1 MHGPEAPNEFPSV
14 GCLPAIYPLPA
25 YLPSSSSSRSRQAAA
40 GGPLNLERIP
50 CMPVG
55 CKEVKQRQQLVGY
68 LAHSTIA
75 GAVLTLEM
83 MPAGQLSP
91 MHQLRGGF
99 YSFPELVAA
108 PLMIISIIAAAASM
122 APPPAS
128 TARSD
133 FGYPFGIPRSPGPAD
148 TMMALV
154 PSRRPTDCL
163 HSQALAGPGGARLP
177 AWLLGI

>member
-1 MHGPEAPNEFPSV
+1 MHGPEAPNEVPSV
-14 GCLPAIYPLPA
+14 GCLPGIYPLPA
-25 YLPSSSSSRSRQAAA
+25 YLPSSSSSSRSRQAAA

-50 CMPVG
+50 CMPVW

-122 APPPAS
+122 APPP
-128 TARSD
+128 
-133 FGYPFGIPRSPGPAD
+133 
-148 TMMALV
+148 
-154 PSRRPTDCL
+154 
-163 HSQALAGPGGARLP
+163 QALPVRISLRDPSIPGTCGHHDGFGSLP
-177 AWLLGI
+177 EAN

>member
-1 MHGPEAPNEFPSV
+1 MHGPEAPNEVPSV

-25 YLPSSSSSRSRQAAA
+25 YLPSSSSSSRSRQAAA
-40 GGPLNLERIP
+40 GGPLNLERILP
-50 CMPVG
+50 CMPVW

-68 LAHSTIA
+68 LAHNTIA

-122 APPPAS
+122 APPRKQSP
-128 TARSD
+128 